1 MYVLTCGNDVE
12 DAGLVG
18 PLVADHVGAP
28 AQQRPEVHVGVRG
41 VGDEAVAGAGEV
53 GGGRQQARGQGVV
66 EGPGEGVGG
75 GEAVD
80 AAADGHRLVLG
91 DAVHE
96 VLGLVTH
103 RGVCKQAAGE
113 MLLCCVYCCRRLIG
127 EVVLS
132 RRRPLLRPSPG

>member
-1 MYVLTCGNDVE
+1 M
-12 DAGLVG
+12 
-18 PLVADHVGAP
+18 
-28 AQQRPEVHVGVRG
+28 
-41 VGDEAVAGAGEV
+41 AGAGEV

-91 DAVHE
+91 DSVHE

-103 RGVCKQAAGE
+103 RGVCKQA
-113 MLLCCVYCCRRLIG
+113 MLCCAEGRG
-127 EVVLS
+127 EYWPS
-132 RRRPLLRPSPG
+132 LLPASSVWRVAP